1 MTPCR
6 PRSTLRGCHG
16 TLPDGCHVV
25 DDGYGDGAGRRCVC
39 AAKPCNAAR
48 KDQQDI
54 MRRIKQPALVMCG
67 DYNGQYSVRRH
78 EFLAE
83 LIPYA
88 QLEVIPN
95 AGHIPT
101 LENPDAVT
109 NAIRRRMRQPLVL
122 R

>member
-1 MTPCR
+1 MDVMSLMMDMATA
-6 PRSTLRGCHG
+6 LG
-16 TLPDGCHVV
+16 V
-25 DDGYGDGAGRRCVC
+25 DVYVRQSRAMQR
-39 AAKPCNAAR
+39 R

-67 DYNGQYSVRRH
+67 DYNGQHSVRRH

-95 AGHIPT
+95 AGHILT

-109 NAIRRRMRQPLVL
+109 DAIRRRMRQPLVL

>member
-1 MTPCR
+1 MDVMSLMTDMATALGEDVYVR
-6 PRSTLRGCHG
+6 QSRAMQR
-16 TLPDGCHVV
+16 
-25 DDGYGDGAGRRCVC
+25 
-39 AAKPCNAAR
+39 R

-54 MRRIKQPALVMCG
+54 MCRIKQPTLVMCS
-67 DYNGQYSVRRH
+67 DYNGQHSVRRH
-78 EFLAE
+78 EFLTE
-83 LIPYA
+83 LIPYT

-109 NAIRRRMRQPLVL
+109 DAIRRRMRPPLVL